1 MGVQDSSSPRRL
13 LVMAIA
19 LSLCVGLGWLDDG
32 LAQPKGQMI
41 IAVDFSL
48 APTFFDPAETPAMG
62 TPYVFL
68 YALHDALVKP
78 LPGHAMT
85 PCLAES
91 WTESA
96 DGLSVEFKLRE
107 GLTFHNG
114 DPFTAEDVKF
124 SFERY
129 KGASANLFREK
140 VTRVE
145 ALGPHRVRFHFTEPW
160 SDFLAYYGTPATGA
174 AWIVPKRYVERV
186 GDDGFKKHPVG
197 LGPYKFMG
205 FQAGTDLVVEA
216 NDYYWRKIPTIKRLI
231 FKGVPERSTLLAMV
245 KTGEADIGFLMTGP
259 EAIETQRDPKLK
271 LATTFSA
278 AVWFIAFNEQW
289 DAKSPWSD
297 RRVRLAAAHA
307 VDMQAINESERLGFS
322 RLTGALVHRDMEFA
336 LAVEQY
342 PYNPTEAKRLL
353 AEAGY
358 PNGFDAGEV
367 TPIPP
372 FTSMGEAVVNY
383 LGAVGIKARVRVLER
398 AAFFSAWREKKIKGL
413 IVTGTAQQGNAAAR
427 IGEFAVSG
435 GHFASG
441 GYADIDA
448 LFQHQGGLPD
458 RKKRE
463 EILHEIQRLMHER
476 VMFAPMMEVATLHAV
491 GPKVLQA
498 AIGITPLTYF
508 PTPYEDMRM
517 QESP

>member
-1 MGVQDSSSPRRL
+1 MAVQESFPLRRL
-13 LVMAIA
+13 LVIVLA
-19 LSLCVGLGWLDDG
+19 LSICVALGWCDAAM
-32 LAQPKGQMI
+32 AQPKGQMI

-68 YALHDALVKP
+68 YALHDALIKP
-78 LPGHAMT
+78 LPGNAMT

-107 GLTFHNG
+107 GLNFHNG

-140 VTRVE
+140 VNSIEVV
-145 ALGPHRVRFHFTEPW
+145 GPHRVRFHFTEPW
-160 SDFLAYYGTPATGA
+160 PDFLSYYGTPATGA
-174 AWIVPKRYVERV
+174 AWIVPKNYVERV
-186 GDDGFKKHPVG
+186 GDDGFKKHPIG
-197 LGPYKFMG
+197 LGPYKFVG
-205 FQAGTDLVVEA
+205 FQAGTDLIVEA
-216 NDYYWRKIPTIKRLI
+216 NEPYWRKTPTIKRLI
-231 FKGVPERSTLLAMV
+231 FKGIPDRSTRLAMV

-289 DAKSPWSD
+289 NPKSPWFD
-297 RRVRLAAAHA
+297 RRIRLAAAHA

-336 LAVEQY
+336 LPVEQY
-342 PYNPTEAKRLL
+342 PYNPAEAKRLL

-358 PNGFDAGEV
+358 PNGFDGGEV

-383 LGAVGIKARVRVLER
+383 LGAVGIKARVRVMER

-413 IVTGTAQQGNAAAR
+413 IVTGTAQQGNASAR

-441 GYADIDA
+441 GYPDIDE
-448 LFQHQGGLPD
+448 LFQQQAVMPD

-463 EILHEIQRLMHER
+463 EVLHAVQRRMHER

-491 GPKVLQA
+491 GPKVQEP

-508 PTPYEDMRM
+508 PTPYEDIRM
-517 QESP
+517 QE

>member
-1 MGVQDSSSPRRL
+1 MSVQASALLRRL
-13 LVMAIA
+13 LAFATV
-19 LSLCVGLGWLDDG
+19 LSVGLGLGFLEDG
-32 LAQPKGQMI
+32 RAQPKGQMI
-41 IAVDFSL
+41 LAVDFSL

-68 YALHDALVKP
+68 YALHDALIKP
-78 LPGHAMT
+78 LPGNAMA

-91 WTESA
+91 WAESA
-96 DGLSVEFKLRE
+96 DGLSIEFKLRQ

-114 DPFTAEDVKF
+114 DPFSGEDVKF
-124 SFERY
+124 SFARY
-129 KGASANLFREK
+129 KGASAPLFREK
-140 VTRVE
+140 VKSVE
-145 ALGPHRVRFHFTEPW
+145 VVGAHRVRFHFTEPW
-160 SDFLAYYGTPATGA
+160 PDFLAYYGTPATGA
-174 AWIVPKRYVERV
+174 AWIVSKKYLEQV
-186 GDDGFKKHPVG
+186 GDDGFKKHPIG
-197 LGPYKFMG
+197 LGPYKFVS
-205 FQAGTDLVVEA
+205 FQAGTDLVVDA
-216 NDYYWRKIPTIKRLI
+216 NEQYWRKSPSIKRLV
-231 FKGVPERSTLLAMV
+231 FKGVPERSTRLAMV

-259 EAIETQRDPKLK
+259 EAIETQRDAKLK

-297 RRVRLAAAHA
+297 RRVRLAAAQA
-307 VDMQAINESERLGFS
+307 VDMQAINESERLSFS
-322 RLTGALVHRDMEFA
+322 RLTGSIVHREMEFA
-336 LAVEQY
+336 LPLEPY
-342 PYNPTEAKRLL
+342 PYDPKAARQLL

-358 PNGFDAGEV
+358 SNGFDAGEV

-383 LGAVGIKARVRVLER
+383 LGAVGIKARVRVMER

-427 IGEFAVSG
+427 LGEFAVSA

-441 GYADIDA
+441 GYPDIDE
-448 LFQHQGGLPD
+448 LFQQQALMLD
-458 RKKRE
+458 WQKRQE
-463 EILHEIQRLMHER
+463 VLHEIQRRMYER

-491 GPKVLQA
+491 GSKVEEP

-508 PTPYEDMRM
+508 PTPYEDMRLK
-517 QESP
+517 E

>member
-1 MGVQDSSSPRRL
+1 MSVQQVLQLRRL
-13 LVMAIA
+13 AVIA
-19 LSLCVGLGWLDDG
+19 LALSVLVGLALPGNG
-32 LAQPKGQMI
+32 RAEPKGQLI
-41 IAVDFSL
+41 IALDFSI

-68 YALHDALVKP
+68 YALHDALIKP
-78 LPGHAMT
+78 LPGNAMAS
-85 PCLAES
+85 CLAES

-107 GLTFHNG
+107 GVKFHNG
-114 DPFTAEDVKF
+114 DPFTSEDVKF
-124 SFERY
+124 SAERY
-129 KGASANLFREK
+129 KGASAHLFRERLK
-140 VTRVE
+140 EVE
-145 ALGPHRVRFHFTEPW
+145 VVGPHRVRFHFTEPW
-160 SDFLAYYGTPATGA
+160 PDFLAYYGTPATGA
-174 AWIVPKRYVERV
+174 AWIAPKKYIEQV
-186 GDDGFKKHPVG
+186 GDDGFKKHPIG
-197 LGPYKFMG
+197 LGPYQFVG

-216 NDYYWRKIPTIKRLI
+216 NEQYWRKTPTIKRLL
-231 FKGVPERSTLLAMV
+231 FKGVPERSTRLAMV

-278 AVWFIAFNEQW
+278 AVWFIAFTEQW
-289 DAKSPWSD
+289 DPKSPWSD

-336 LAVEQY
+336 LPIEQY
-342 PYNPTEAKRLL
+342 PYDPAESKRLL
-353 AEAGY
+353 AAAGY
-358 PNGFDAGEV
+358 ANGFDAGEV

-398 AAFFSAWREKKIKGL
+398 AAFFTAWREKKIKGL

-441 GYADIDA
+441 GYADIDEQ
-448 LFQHQGGLPD
+448 FQQQAVMRD
-458 RKKRE
+458 RKQRE
-463 EILHEIQRLMHER
+463 EVLHEIQRRLHER
-476 VMFAPMMEVATLHAV
+476 VMFAPIMEVATLHAV
-491 GPKVLQA
+491 GPKVLEA

-508 PTPYEDMRM
+508 PTPYEEMRIK
-517 QESP
+517 E

>member
-1 MGVQDSSSPRRL
+1 MGVQQDLQLRRL
-13 LVMAIA
+13 VVVALA
-19 LSLCVGLGWLDDG
+19 LSLVLGLVSVEDG
-32 LAQPKGQMI
+32 FAEPKGQMV
-41 IAVDFSL
+41 IAIDFSI

-78 LPGHAMT
+78 LPGNAMA

-91 WTESA
+91 WTESN

-107 GLTFHNG
+107 GVTFHNG
-114 DPFTAEDVKF
+114 DPFTAADVKF
-124 SFERY
+124 SVERY

-140 VTRVE
+140 LRDVE
-145 ALGPHRVRFHFTEPW
+145 VIGPYRVRFHFAEPW
-160 SDFLAYYGTPATGA
+160 PDFLSYYGTPATGA
-174 AWIVPKRYVERV
+174 AWIVPKKYVEQV

-197 LGPYKFMG
+197 LGPYRFVG

-216 NDYYWRKIPTIKRLI
+216 NDRYWRKTPTIKRLI
-231 FKGVPERSTLLAMV
+231 FKGIPERSTRLAMV

-278 AVWFIAFNEQW
+278 AVWFIVFTEQW
-289 DAKSPWSD
+289 DPKSPWSD
-297 RRVRLAAAHA
+297 QRVRLAAAHA

-322 RLTGALVHRDMEFA
+322 RLTGSLVHRDMEFA
-336 LAVEQY
+336 LPTEQY
-342 PYNPTEAKRLL
+342 PYNPAEAKRLL
-353 AEAGY
+353 TEAGY

-372 FTSMGEAVVNY
+372 FTSMGESVVNY
-383 LGAVGIKARVRVLER
+383 LGAVGIKARVRVMER
-398 AAFFSAWREKKIKGL
+398 AAFFSAWHDKKIKGL

-427 IGEFAVSG
+427 IGEFAVSS

-441 GYADIDA
+441 GYADIDE
-448 LFQHQGGLPD
+448 LFQQQAVMRD

-463 EILHEIQRLMHER
+463 EVLHEIQRRMHAR

-491 GPKVLQA
+491 GPKVQEA

-508 PTPYEDMRM
+508 PVPYEDMRM
-517 QESP
+517 KE

>member
-1 MGVQDSSSPRRL
+1 MQPQRMTRLWRL
-13 LVMAIA
+13 LVCGWV
-19 LSLCVGLGWLDDG
+19 LTLVGG
-32 LAQPKGQMI
+32 LAFGPIGIAQPKGQMT
-41 IAVDFSL
+41 IAVDFSI

-68 YALHDALVKP
+68 YALHDALIKP
-78 LPGHAMT
+78 LPGNAMT

-107 GLTFHNG
+107 GVKFHNG
-114 DPFTAEDVKF
+114 DSLTAEDVKF

-140 VTRVE
+140 VKDVE
-145 ALGPHRVRFHFTEPW
+145 VVGHSRVRFHFAEPW
-160 SDFLAYYGTPATGA
+160 PDFLAYYGTPAAGA
-174 AWIVPKRYVERV
+174 AWIVPKTYVEQV
-186 GDDGFKKHPVG
+186 GDDGFKQHPVG
-197 LGPYKFMG
+197 AGPYKFGG
-205 FQAGTDLVVEA
+205 FPAGTDLVLEA
-216 NDYYWRKIPTIKRLI
+216 NEQYWRKPPTIKRLVL
-231 FKGVPERSTLLAMV
+231 KGIPERSTRLAMV

-271 LATTFSA
+271 LASTFSA
-278 AVWFIAFNEQW
+278 AVWFITFNDQW
-289 DAKSPWSD
+289 DPKSPWHD

-322 RLTGALVHRDMEFA
+322 RLTGALVHRDMAFA
-336 LAVEQY
+336 LPVEQY
-342 PYNPTEAKRLL
+342 AYNPKEAKRLL

-372 FTSMGEAVVNY
+372 FTTMGEAVVNY
-383 LGAVGIKARVRVLER
+383 LGAVGIKARVRVMER

-413 IVTGTAQQGNAAAR
+413 IVTGTAQQGNAAVR
-427 IGEFAVSG
+427 VGEFAVSG
-435 GHFASG
+435 GSFASG
-441 GYADIDA
+441 GYPDIDE
-448 LFQHQGGLPD
+448 LFQQQASLRDPQ
-458 RKKRE
+458 KRE
-463 EILHEIQRLMHER
+463 AILHKIQRLMHER

-491 GPKVLQA
+491 GPKVEEA
-498 AIGITPLTYF
+498 AIGLTPLTYF
-508 PTPYEDMRM
+508 PAPYEDMRIK
-517 QESP
+517 E

>member
-1 MGVQDSSSPRRL
+1 MDVQESLPLRRL
-13 LVMAIA
+13 LVIA
-19 LSLCVGLGWLDDG
+19 LTLSIGIGLGWPDDAM
-32 LAQPKGQMI
+32 AQPKGQMI

-68 YALHDALVKP
+68 YALHDALIKP
-78 LPGHAMT
+78 LPGNAMT

-107 GLTFHNG
+107 GLNFHNG

-140 VTRVE
+140 VKSVE
-145 ALGPHRVRFHFTEPW
+145 AVGPHRVRFHFTAPW
-160 SDFLAYYGTPATGA
+160 PDFLSYYGTPATGA
-174 AWIVPKRYVERV
+174 AWIVPKKYVERV
-186 GDDGFKKHPVG
+186 GDDGFKKHPIG
-197 LGPYKFMG
+197 LGPYKFVG
-205 FQAGTDLVVEA
+205 FQAGTDLIVEA
-216 NDYYWRKIPTIKRLI
+216 NEPYWRKTPTIKRLI
-231 FKGVPERSTLLAMV
+231 FKGVPDRSTRLAMV

-289 DAKSPWSD
+289 DPKSPWSD
-297 RRVRLAAAHA
+297 RRIRLAAAHA

-336 LAVEQY
+336 LPVEQY
-342 PYNPTEAKRLL
+342 PYNPAEAKRLL

-358 PNGFDAGEV
+358 PNGFDGGEV

-383 LGAVGIKARVRVLER
+383 LGAVGIKARVRVMER

-413 IVTGTAQQGNAAAR
+413 IVTGTAQQGNASAR
-427 IGEFAVSG
+427 IGEFAVSR

-441 GYADIDA
+441 GYPDIDE
-448 LFQHQGGLPD
+448 LFQQQAVMPD
-458 RKKRE
+458 QKKRQE
-463 EILHEIQRLMHER
+463 VLHAIQRRMHER

-491 GPKVLQA
+491 GPKVLEP

-508 PTPYEDMRM
+508 PTPYEDIRM
-517 QESP
+517 QE

>member
-1 MGVQDSSSPRRL
+1 MRTRFCPQLRRL
-13 LVMAIA
+13 VMVTLAF
-19 LSLCVGLGWLDDG
+19 GLWLGGASQGDGW
-32 LAQPKGQMI
+32 AEPKGQVVF
-41 IAVDFSL
+41 AVDFSI

-78 LPGHAMT
+78 LPGNAMT
-85 PCLAES
+85 PSLAES
-91 WTESA
+91 WAESA

-107 GLTFHNG
+107 GVKFHNG

-124 SFERY
+124 SVERY
-129 KGASANLFREK
+129 KGASAHLFREK
-140 VTRVE
+140 LKDVE
-145 ALGPHRVRFHFTEPW
+145 VVGPHRVRFYFTEPW
-160 SDFLAYYGTPATGA
+160 PDFLSYYGTPATGA
-174 AWIVPKRYVERV
+174 AWIVPKKYVQQV
-186 GDDGFKKHPVG
+186 GDDGFKQHPVG
-197 LGPYKFMG
+197 LGPYKFAG

-216 NDYYWRKIPTIKRLI
+216 NEQYWRKPPTIKRVL
-231 FKGVPERSTLLAMV
+231 FKGVPERSTRLAMV

-271 LATTFSA
+271 LATTFSSS
-278 AVWFIAFNEQW
+278 VWFIAFTEQW
-289 DAKSPWSD
+289 DPKSPWSD

-322 RLTGALVHRDMEFA
+322 RLTGAMVHRDQEFA
-336 LAVEQY
+336 LPIEQY
-342 PYNPTEAKRLL
+342 PYNPKVAKRLL

-358 PNGFDAGEV
+358 ANGFDAGEV

-383 LGAVGIKARVRVLER
+383 LGAVGIKARVRVMER
-398 AAFFSAWREKKIKGL
+398 AAFFTAWREKKIKGL

-441 GYADIDA
+441 GYPDIDE
-448 LFQHQGGLPD
+448 LFQKQAVMLD
-458 RKKRE
+458 RQARE
-463 EILHEIQRLMHER
+463 QVLHDIQRRMHER

-491 GPKVLQA
+491 GAKVLEA
-498 AIGITPLTYF
+498 AIGVTPLTYF
-508 PTPYEDMRM
+508 PAPYEDMRVKD
-517 QESP
+517 

>member
-1 MGVQDSSSPRRL
+1 MSTQASLLPRRV
-13 LVMAIA
+13 LVIA
-19 LSLCVGLGWLDDG
+19 TVLCLCIGLGFLNEVT
-32 LAQPKGQMI
+32 AQPKGQMI

-68 YALHDALVKP
+68 YALHDALIKP
-78 LPGHAMT
+78 LPGNAMT
-85 PCLAES
+85 ACLAES
-91 WTESA
+91 WTEAA

-107 GLTFHNG
+107 GLAFHNG
-114 DPFTAEDVKF
+114 HPFTAEDVKF

-140 VTRVE
+140 VKAVE
-145 ALGPHRVRFHFTEPW
+145 VVGPHRVRFQFTEPW
-160 SDFLAYYGTPATGA
+160 PDFLSYYGTPATGA
-174 AWIVPKRYVERV
+174 AWIVPKKYVEQV
-186 GDDGFKKHPVG
+186 GDDGFKKHPIG
-197 LGPYKFMG
+197 LGPYKFVG

-216 NDYYWRKIPTIKRLI
+216 HERYWRKSPTIKRLI
-231 FKGVPERSTLLAMV
+231 FKGVPERSTRLAMV

-278 AVWFIAFNEQW
+278 AVWFITFNEQW
-289 DAKSPWSD
+289 DPKSPWSD
-297 RRVRLAAAHA
+297 RRVRLAVAHA

-322 RLTGALVHRDMEFA
+322 RLTGALVHRDQEFA
-336 LAVEQY
+336 LALEQY
-342 PYNPTEAKRLL
+342 PYNPAEAKRLL
-353 AEAGY
+353 SEAGY
-358 PNGFDAGEV
+358 ANGFDAGEV

-383 LGAVGIKARVRVLER
+383 LGAIGIKARVRVMER

-413 IVTGTAQQGNAAAR
+413 IVTGTAQQGNASAR

-441 GYADIDA
+441 GYPDIDA
-448 LFQHQGGLPD
+448 LFQQQAAMTD

-463 EILHEIQRLMHER
+463 EVLHEIQRLMHER

-491 GPKVLQA
+491 GPRVA
-498 AIGITPLTYF
+498 EPAIGITPLTYF
-508 PTPYEDMRM
+508 PAPYEDMRV
-517 QESP
+517 QE

>member
-1 MGVQDSSSPRRL
+1 MRTRSYLLQRL
-13 LVMAIA
+13 VVVTVAVM
-19 LSLCVGLGWLDDG
+19 LLRGLMP
-32 LAQPKGQMI
+32 LATVTAEPSGQMV
-41 IAVDFSL
+41 IAVDFSI
-48 APTFFDPAETPAMG
+48 APTFFDPGETPAMG

-78 LPGHAMT
+78 LPGNIMA

-96 DGLSVEFKLRE
+96 DGLSVEFKLRD
-107 GLTFHNG
+107 GVTFHNG
-114 DPFTAEDVKF
+114 DPFTADDVKF
-124 SFERY
+124 SVERY
-129 KGASANLFREK
+129 KGASAHLFREK
-140 VTRVE
+140 LKAVE
-145 ALGPHRVRFHFTEPW
+145 VVGPHRVRFHFTEPW
-160 SDFLAYYGTPATGA
+160 PDFLSYYGTPATGA
-174 AWIVPKRYVERV
+174 SWIVPKKYVEQV
-186 GDDGFKKHPVG
+186 GDDGFKRHPIG
-197 LGPYKFMG
+197 LGPYKFVG

-216 NDYYWRKIPTIKRLI
+216 NEQYWRKMPTIKRVL
-231 FKGVPERSTLLAMV
+231 FKGVPERSTRLAMV

-259 EAIETQRDPKLK
+259 EALETQRDPKLK

-278 AVWFIAFNEQW
+278 AVWFIAFTEQW
-289 DAKSPWSD
+289 DPKSPWSD

-322 RLTGALVHRDMEFA
+322 RLTGALVHQDMEFA
-336 LAVEQY
+336 LPVEQY
-342 PYNPTEAKRLL
+342 PYNPEAARRLL

-358 PNGFDAGEV
+358 ANGFDAGEV

-372 FTSMGEAVVNY
+372 FTSMGESVVNY
-383 LGAVGIKARVRVLER
+383 LGAVGIKARVRVMER
-398 AAFFSAWREKKIKGL
+398 AAFFTAWREKKIKGL

-441 GYADIDA
+441 GYPDIDE
-448 LFQHQGGLPD
+448 LFRQQAVMRD
-458 RKKRE
+458 WKARE
-463 EILHEIQRLMHER
+463 QVLHDIQRRMHER

-491 GPKVLQA
+491 GPKTLEA

-508 PTPYEDMRM
+508 PAPYEEMRLK
-517 QESP
+517 E